1 MIALSVVL
9 RIARTLDGA
18 EIDSIISDVEA
29 RKAVAVE
36 HRRRADWRKR
46 ESVGGSQLSRG
57 MSSPECRSD
66 VTFCTRSARVN
77 SDS

>member
-18 EIDSIISDVEA
+18 EIDSIISNVEA
-29 RKAVAVE
+29 RNAVAVE

-46 ESVGGSQLSRG
+46 ES
-57 MSSPECRSD
+57 
-66 VTFCTRSARVN
+66 SAN
-77 SDS
+77 SFQAGWAK